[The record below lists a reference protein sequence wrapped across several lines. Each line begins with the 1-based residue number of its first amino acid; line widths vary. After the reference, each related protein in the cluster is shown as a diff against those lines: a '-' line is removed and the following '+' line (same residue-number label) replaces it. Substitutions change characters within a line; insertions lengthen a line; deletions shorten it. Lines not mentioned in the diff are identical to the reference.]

1 MHHTENDFINPVA
14 SFIESEGVTVWED
27 IMRHIRLSFNLND
40 DDWVSV
46 GQGEARWERII
57 FNLKSH
63 KTIIKRFSSIV
74 QVPSGFATRQV
85 ALEEGLE
92 ITDEQFERRGGNWV
106 RRRIRPVTIDNRKGE
121 DIIRKVFFKEY
132 LEDLKKFGRDT
143 VLREMKILTVNEFSL
158 RYGLP
163 LI

>member
-1 MHHTENDFINPVA
+1 MYFTENDFINPVV
-14 SFIESEGVTVWED
+14 SFIETEGYVVWDD
-27 IMRHIRLSFNLND
+27 IKRHIRLSFNLTEE
-40 DDWVSV
+40 DWVSV
-46 GQGEARWERII
+46 GNGEARWERILI
-57 FNLKSH
+57 NLKSN
-63 KTIIKRFSSIV
+63 KSIIKRFSSIV

-85 ALEEGLE
+85 ALEEELE

-106 RRRIRPVTIDNRKGE
+106 RRRVRPVTIDNRKGE

-163 LI
+163 LS